1 MSKNRKSSN
10 EKQQLR
16 AQIESIRGETRKLQ
30 EKYTFDS
37 ERLEQLNLHQ
47 EKVLACINEVNKQN
61 KLLEQRINVAQ
72 NNKDLGKEEIELNH
86 ARIENL
92 YQEKLTN
99 AIKSRAKYTRMIR
112 EIKDKILSL
121 HCVIEKDIQVYDQ
134 TIRSREIAISEAS
147 KKLKVLEDKEY
158 KLFTNLL
165 SKAKDPLDFMNNP
178 LNGIDDFS
186 FTQLDGAENGRNLFE
201 RLNEQAVLQRQID
214 TLVRVK
220 NNLLKQVSDLQNRY
234 EGKKLQST
242 LNTSDPESTSTPPLA
257 SSPTPP
263 PASSPTPPSSN
274 QTPPESTDPNP
285 SDKE

>member
-1 MSKNRKSSN
+1 
-10 EKQQLR
+10 
-16 AQIESIRGETRKLQ
+16 
-30 EKYTFDS
+30 
-37 ERLEQLNLHQ
+37 
-47 EKVLACINEVNKQN
+47 
-61 KLLEQRINVAQ
+61 
-72 NNKDLGKEEIELNH
+72 
-86 ARIENL
+86 
-92 YQEKLTN
+92 
-99 AIKSRAKYTRMIR
+99 
-112 EIKDKILSL
+112 
-121 HCVIEKDIQVYDQ
+121 
-134 TIRSREIAISEAS
+134 
-147 KKLKVLEDKEY
+147 
-158 KLFTNLL
+158 
-165 SKAKDPLDFMNNP
+165 MNNP

-274 QTPPESTDPNP
+274 QTPPENTDPNP